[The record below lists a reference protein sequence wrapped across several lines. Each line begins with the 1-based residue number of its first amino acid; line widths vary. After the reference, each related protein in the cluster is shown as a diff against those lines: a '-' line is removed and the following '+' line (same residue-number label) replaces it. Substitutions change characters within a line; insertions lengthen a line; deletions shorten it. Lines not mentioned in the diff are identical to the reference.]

1 MACDRFADTLTDG
14 ALETD
19 ERVLAVIDIA
29 LQELTSTEPGPNFV
43 SRLRAHVEHAP
54 RWMPSILWI
63 PAGTAAFALL
73 VAAVVIS
80 RLPSES
86 SAVRETLATSRP
98 LDIPIVA
105 PAERAADPSLHPTRP
120 KTNRAARGP
129 RHVAPESRRLAHMP
143 EVLVPE
149 QQRESV
155 SRLFTALR
163 AGRPE
168 VVSML
173 MSLHAGE
180 RGAGS
185 RGVTVEP
192 LRIEP
197 VVVSA
202 LPSASIF
209 DK

>member
-1 MACDRFADTLTDG
+1 MASDRFAEALTDR
-14 ALETD
+14 APDSD
-19 ERVLAVIDIA
+19 ERVLAAIDMA
-29 LQELTSTEPGPNFV
+29 LQELTSMEPGPNFV

-63 PAGTAAFALL
+63 PASTAAFAVL
-73 VAAVVIS
+73 VAALVIS
-80 RLPSES
+80 RLPSEPS
-86 SAVRETLATSRP
+86 TVRETSASRP
-98 LDIPIVA
+98 LDLPIVA
-105 PAERAADPSLHPTRP
+105 PADRAADPSRNAAARET
-120 KTNRAARGP
+120 KRAARLR
-129 RHVAPESRRLAHMP
+129 RHAAPESTRLAQMP

-155 SRLFTALR
+155 SRLFTSLR

-168 VVSML
+168 VISML

-180 RGAGS
+180 APIES
-185 RGVTVEP
+185 RGLNIEP

-202 LPSASIF
+202 LPSASIV